1 MSTRR
6 EFITLLGGAASW
18 PLAARAQQ
26 PAIPVIGYLRS
37 TPSAPFAHLTTA
49 FHQGLNEAGF
59 VEGQNIVID
68 YRNADNQLDRLP
80 ALAGELVRR
89 QVAVIV
95 CNGDAAADAK
105 AATASIPI
113 VFTTGEDP
121 VRQGL
126 VTNLG
131 RPSGNLTGVTF
142 FGGGVLGAK
151 RVELLHD
158 LVPKARAIA
167 VLIDPNYGGSDVEL
181 REVEAAG
188 RALGRQ
194 IVAVGAAREQQF
206 EAAFDKLLE
215 AGADALL
222 IAGGANFNSQRQ
234 AIIALAARHALPTM
248 YTSRDYVAAGGL
260 ISYSASVANAYRQ
273 AGGLRRQ
280 DSQGHQTVR
289 AAGAAA
295 DEVRA
300 GDQPQHRQS
309 SRLGGTGQAPR
320 GRRRGHRVK
329 RREFITLLGG
339 AAVWPLAASSQQGR
353 LPVIGVLRPN
363 RKDLLETFAEP
374 FRRYMKAIGWE
385 EGRNVRFLFVWT
397 DGLSERAPALAGELV
412 AQNVDLIVTF
422 GDPAT
427 RAAQRATAA
436 IPIVALTDDMAGSGL
451 AVSLAR
457 AREALAG
464 KPLYGLPWGLSKV
477 QSVNQRMR
485 LECGVGFRQLR
496 TCRRSLV

>member
-1 MSTRR
+1 MRRR
-6 EFITLLGGAASW
+6 EFITLLGGAAAAW

-26 PAIPVIGYLRS
+26 PAMPVIGYLRS

-59 VEGQNIVID
+59 VEGQNIAID

-158 LVPKARAIA
+158 LVPKARAFA

-194 IVAVGAAREQQF
+194 IVAVRAAREQQF

-215 AGADALL
+215 AGASALL

-273 AGGLRRQ
+273 AGVYAGKIPKGTKPSELPVLLPTKFELVINLNTAKALGLAVP
-280 DSQGHQTVR
+280 DKLLV
-289 AAGAAA
+289 AA
-295 DEVRA
+295 DEV
-300 GDQPQHRQS
+300 
-309 SRLGGTGQAPR
+309 
-320 GRRRGHRVK
+320 
-329 RREFITLLGG
+329 
-339 AAVWPLAASSQQGR
+339 
-353 LPVIGVLRPN
+353 IG
-363 RKDLLETFAEP
+363 
-374 FRRYMKAIGWE
+374 
-385 EGRNVRFLFVWT
+385 
-397 DGLSERAPALAGELV
+397 
-412 AQNVDLIVTF
+412 
-422 GDPAT
+422 
-427 RAAQRATAA
+427 
-436 IPIVALTDDMAGSGL
+436 
-451 AVSLAR
+451 
-457 AREALAG
+457 
-464 KPLYGLPWGLSKV
+464 
-477 QSVNQRMR
+477 
-485 LECGVGFRQLR
+485 
-496 TCRRSLV
+496 